1 MYTRLK
7 IAPFH
12 SKRTQIRDVNGS
24 QKKKVGLRV
33 EMVAMVGNDR
43 ACDHERM
50 MFLAHGVFRHD
61 LLAELLKN
69 VAKALREETLLQI
82 SLQQLLNKSTHPFE
96 KFQRNLIFPAQMVT
110 EFFKRLS

>member
-1 MYTRLK
+1 
-7 IAPFH
+7 
-12 SKRTQIRDVNGS
+12 
-24 QKKKVGLRV
+24 
-33 EMVAMVGNDR
+33 MVAIMVGNDR
-43 ACDHERM
+43 ACDHERV